1 MGEEKMKPY
10 PCQLVLLGLLLL
22 LPSSASAATD
32 IDQACY
38 VDCANSTQSN
48 PDLKACMA
56 RAADKADQAL
66 NDAYKA
72 FQGAVRKQAK
82 DMNQTPDGA
91 LAALTASQKK
101 WIAYRDEE
109 CGFED
114 SLAFGGTA
122 TGGNYSGCLCA
133 LSLERVNDFER
144 IRTQVIGE

>member
-1 MGEEKMKPY
+1 MKTAA
-10 PCQLVLLGLLLL
+10 LLLAMGVVSYPL
-22 LPSSASAATD
+22 SALAAMD

-38 VDCANSTQSN
+38 VDCADSTDST
-48 PDLKACMA
+48 PTLKACMA
-56 RAADKADQAL
+56 RAADKADRAL

-72 FQGAVRKQAK
+72 LQGAVRKQAQA
-82 DMNQTPDGA
+82 MNQKPDGA
-91 LAALTASQKK
+91 LAVLTASQKK

-133 LSLERVNDFER
+133 LSLERVNDFAR
-144 IRTQVIGE
+144 IRSQVIGE

>member
-1 MGEEKMKPY
+1 MRVER
-10 PCQLVLLGLLLL
+10 GLLSAFILL
-22 LPSSASAATD
+22 MPCAAAAETE
-32 IDQACY
+32 IDQTCY
-38 VDCANSTQSN
+38 VACADNTQSN
-48 PDLKACMA
+48 PELKACMA

-66 NDAYKA
+66 NEAYKA
-72 FQGAVRKQAK
+72 LQAAVRRQAN
-82 DMNQTPDGA
+82 DMGQKPDGA

-133 LSLERVNDFER
+133 LSLERVNDFAR
-144 IRTQVIGE
+144 IRGQVIGE